1 MFCINSLKLHAAS
14 LSFQVVHRDLVNAIR
29 KKRPEKAEQLE
40 NVLFHQDNPSPHV
53 AASTQLEISL
63 LGFDQIT
70 HAPYSPDLAPMDFAV
85 FPCIKADL
93 KGLRFSDS
101 EELKRATLLVVRKL
115 DSRWCHAVFNKWVH
129 RHEKCVAMDGKY
141 FEKR

>member
-1 MFCINSLKLHAAS
+1 M
-14 LSFQVVHRDLVNAIR
+14 VRRDLVNAIR

-40 NVLFHQDNPSPHV
+40 NVLFHQDNASPHK
-53 AASTQLEISL
+53 ATSTQLELNL

-93 KGLRFSDS
+93 KGLRFCDS
-101 EELKRATLLVVRKL
+101 QELKRATMRVVRKL
-115 DSRWCHAVFNKWVH
+115 DSRWCHSVFNKWVY
-129 RHEKCVAMDGKY
+129 RHEKCVAMNGVY
-141 FEKR
+141 FEKK